1 MAMRSQIYAWDLYGE
16 GTAPSGPVESGQGGV
31 GAGDVLAIL
40 DAGTGYTVSPPFTS
54 SSTTTITGN
63 GTGLRVSVTTVGG
76 GGTIP
81 PQNLVATVS
90 TGGLVSTGSG
100 YKVGDTV
107 RLNGGN
113 ANCILQVVKLAED
126 SNDWTGPSVMDLGV
140 ATSIFTGGKGNN
152 IKNKA
157 KTKEMQFIVVEN
169 FGCTPTVF
177 FPGVNNGS
185 IWPTSNYRGRK
196 IKNALGGPRAY
207 IQFIVNTTGYFKD
220 SDGVPRNGLPGNVA
234 PYPLTSQFSVCL
246 ERKQPPVYILPTQT
260 WDMTITCYNDFL
272 ADGSRTQL
280 HCEQIGQLQAFFKY
294 TLYDGVDSIIALR
307 LVEAAISVTP
317 ENVDMFKRN
326 LYERNITMP
335 SNEEQS
341 DEE

>member
-1 MAMRSQIYAWDLYGE
+1 MRSQIYAWDLYGE
-16 GTAPSGPVESGQGGV
+16 GTAPSGPVNYTPPT
-31 GAGDVLAIL
+31 IITP
-40 DAGTGYTVSPPFTS
+40 GTLYTAFTS
-54 SSTTTITGN
+54 YSTQAVTGS
-63 GTGLRVSVTTVGG
+63 GSGLGVNVTSVGG
-76 GGTIP
+76 GGE
-81 PQNLVATVS
+81 VASIAVTALS
-90 TGGLVSTGSG
+90 FGNG
-100 YKVGDTV
+100 YKVGDIV
-107 RLNGGN
+107 RIIGGGSGN
-113 ANCILQVVKLAED
+113 DCTIQINELKFD
-126 SNDWTGPSVMDLGV
+126 SSEWTGPSVMDLGV

-177 FPGVNNGS
+177 FPGKINGS
-185 IWPTSNYRGRK
+185 IWPVGDYRGRK
-196 IKNALGGPRAY
+196 IRNALGGPRAY

-234 PYPLTSQFSVCL
+234 PYPLTTQFSVCL

-260 WDMTITCYNDFL
+260 WDMTITCFNDFL
-272 ADGSRTQL
+272 ADGKRTQL
-280 HCEQIGQLQAFFKY
+280 HGTQIGQLQAFFKY

-326 LYERNITMP
+326 LYERNITMS
-335 SNEEQS
+335 SNEEKAN
-341 DEE
+341 E

>member
-16 GTAPSGPVESGQGGV
+16 GTAPAGPVSLLDNLSSIVTPGTLYTAFTNYSTQAVTGSG
-31 GAGDVLAIL
+31 
-40 DAGTGYTVSPPFTS
+40 S
-54 SSTTTITGN
+54 
-63 GTGLRVSVTTVGG
+63 GLGISVISVGG
-76 GGTIP
+76 GGEVTALGVTSFAYG
-81 PQNLVATVS
+81 N
-90 TGGLVSTGSG
+90 G
-100 YKVGDTV
+100 YKVGDIV
-107 RLNGGN
+107 RLIGGGSGN
-113 ANCILQVVKLAED
+113 DCTIQIQELQDD
-126 SNDWTGPSVMDLGV
+126 SDEWTGPSVMDLGV

-177 FPGVNNGS
+177 FPGRLNGAT
-185 IWPTSNYRGRK
+185 WPTSNYRDRK

-234 PYPLTSQFSVCL
+234 PYPLTTQFSVCL

-260 WDMTITCYNDFL
+260 WDMTITCFNDFL
-272 ADGSRTQL
+272 ADGGRNQL

-307 LVEAAISVTP
+307 LVESAISVTP

-326 LYERNITMP
+326 LYERNITMS
-335 SNEEQS
+335 SNEGQANE
-341 DEE
+341 

>member
-16 GTAPSGPVESGQGGV
+16 GTAPAGPVQV
-31 GAGDVLAIL
+31 GNFGLSIL
-40 DAGTGYTVSPPFTS
+40 DAGTGYPVSPPFTS
-54 SSTTTITGN
+54 YSTTTITGN
-63 GTGLRVSVTTVGG
+63 GTGLRISVTTVGG
-76 GGTIP
+76 GGT
-81 PQNLVATVS
+81 VATIG
-90 TGGLVSTGSG
+90 TGGTIPNGSG
-100 YKVGDTV
+100 FKVGDTV

-113 ANCILQVVKLAED
+113 ANCFLQVVELED
-126 SNDWTGPSVMDLGV
+126 NSNEWTGPSVMDLGV

-177 FPGVNNGS
+177 YPGSRNGATWS
-185 IWPTSNYRGRK
+185 TSDYRGGK
-196 IKNALGGPRAY
+196 IKNSLGGPRAY

-234 PYPLTSQFSVCL
+234 PYPLTTQFSVCL

-260 WDMTITCYNDFL
+260 WDMTITCFNDFL
-272 ADGSRTQL
+272 TDGDRTQL
-280 HCEQIGQLQAFFKY
+280 HCTQIGQLQAFFKY

-326 LYERNITMP
+326 LYERNITMS
-335 SNEEQS
+335 SNEEQAN
-341 DEE
+341 E

>member
-16 GTAPSGPVESGQGGV
+16 GTAPSGPVQSLP
-31 GAGDVLAIL
+31 APTIITP
-40 DAGTGYTVSPPFTS
+40 GTLYTAFTS
-54 SSTTTITGN
+54 YSTQAVTGS
-63 GTGLRVSVTTVGG
+63 GSGLGVTVQSVGG
-76 GGTIP
+76 GGEVASIAVTILSFG
-81 PQNLVATVS
+81 N
-90 TGGLVSTGSG
+90 G
-100 YKVGDTV
+100 YKVGDIV
-107 RLNGGN
+107 RIIGGGSGNDCTIQINGLK
-113 ANCILQVVKLAED
+113 ID
-126 SNDWTGPSVMDLGV
+126 SDEWTGPSVMDLGV

-177 FPGVNNGS
+177 FPGENNGS
-185 IWPTSNYRGRK
+185 IWPIADYRGRK
-196 IKNALGGPRAY
+196 IRNALGGPRAY
-207 IQFIVNTTGYFKD
+207 IQFVVNTTGYFKD
-220 SDGVPRNGLPGNVA
+220 SDGVPRNGLPGNIA

-260 WDMTITCYNDFL
+260 WDMTITCFNDFL
-272 ADGSRTQL
+272 ADGQRTQL